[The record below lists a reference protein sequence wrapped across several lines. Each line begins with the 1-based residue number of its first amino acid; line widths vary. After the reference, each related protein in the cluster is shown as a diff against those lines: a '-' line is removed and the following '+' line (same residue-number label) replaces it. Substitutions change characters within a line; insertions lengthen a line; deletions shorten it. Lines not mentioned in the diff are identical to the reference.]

1 MSTNEMTKVCN
12 DITTSLMETRRQ
24 HH

>member
-12 DITTSLMETRRQ
+12 DITTNLMGARR
-24 HH
+24 